1 MPTKAT
7 QRLKLSVARS
17 DESEERKSDRSS
29 VSATQAYIAII
40 VGTRVPVRAV
50 VELWRLGVAPEEI
63 PTHLSHLTL
72 AQVFDALSY
81 YTDHQAEI
89 QQYSDRN
96 QVPDDLGHP
105 LARPDA

>member
-1 MPTKAT
+1 MTVGT
-7 QRLKLSVARS
+7 EHR
-17 DESEERKSDRSS
+17 
-29 VSATQAYIAII
+29 YIVRDDDILGGEPII

-81 YTDHQAEI
+81 YADHPPEI

-96 QVPDDLGHP
+96 QVPDDITHP

>member
-1 MPTKAT
+1 MTVGT
-7 QRLKLSVARS
+7 EYR
-17 DESEERKSDRSS
+17 
-29 VSATQAYIAII
+29 YIVRDDDILGGEPII

-63 PTHLSHLTL
+63 STHLSHLTL

-81 YTDHQAEI
+81 YADHQAEI

-96 QVPDDLGHP
+96 QVPDDIAHP

>member
-1 MPTKAT
+1 MTVGT
-7 QRLKLSVARS
+7 EHR
-17 DESEERKSDRSS
+17 
-29 VSATQAYIAII
+29 YIVRDDDILGGEPII

-50 VELWRLGVAPEEI
+50 VELWCLGIAPEGI
-63 PTHLSHLTL
+63 SAYLSHLTL

-81 YTDHQAEI
+81 YADHQAEI

-96 QVPDDLGHP
+96 QLPDDLAHP

>member
-1 MPTKAT
+1 MTVGT
-7 QRLKLSVARS
+7 EHLYIVRDGDILSG
-17 DESEERKSDRSS
+17 EP
-29 VSATQAYIAII
+29 II
-40 VGTRVPVRAV
+40 RGTRVPVRAV

-81 YTDHQAEI
+81 YADHQAEI

-96 QVPDDLGHP
+96 QVPDDIAHP

>member
-1 MPTKAT
+1 MTVGT
-7 QRLKLSVARS
+7 
-17 DESEERKSDRSS
+17 EHH
-29 VSATQAYIAII
+29 YIVRDDDVLGGEPII

-50 VELWRLGVAPEEI
+50 VEFWRLGVAPEEI
-63 PTHLSHLTL
+63 PVHLSHLTL

-81 YTDHQAEI
+81 CVDHHAEI

-96 QVPDDLGHP
+96 QVPDDITHP